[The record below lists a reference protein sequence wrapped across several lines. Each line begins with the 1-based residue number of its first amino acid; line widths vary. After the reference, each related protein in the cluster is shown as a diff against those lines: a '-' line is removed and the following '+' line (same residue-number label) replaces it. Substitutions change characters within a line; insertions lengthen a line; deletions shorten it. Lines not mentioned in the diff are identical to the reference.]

1 MDTILK
7 PPVSPGRLGRPASD
21 QQGRLGRPAS
31 GHQERL
37 GRARRATASTS
48 GPRLRPGS
56 GVVAQSWLMRALDA
70 LALWQE
76 RAAGRA
82 HLAQMDDRM
91 LKDMGIGQAEA
102 DREAHKPFWRP

>member
-21 QQGRLGRPAS
+21 HQGRLGRSRCTAEALPDPRS
-31 GHQERL
+31 G
-37 GRARRATASTS
+37 
-48 GPRLRPGS
+48 PGS
-56 GVVAQSWLMRALDA
+56 GIVVQSWLMRALDV

-91 LKDMGIGQAEA
+91 LKDMGIGRAEA
-102 DREAHKPFWRP
+102 DREAYKPFWRP

>member
-21 QQGRLGRPAS
+21 HQGRLGRPVSDLQRQS
-31 GHQERL
+31 G
-37 GRARRATASTS
+37 RATASTS

-56 GVVAQSWLMRALDA
+56 GVVARSWLIRALDA

-82 HLAQMDDRM
+82 HLAQMDERM
-91 LKDMGIGQAEA
+91 LKDMGVGRAEA
-102 DREAHKPFWRP
+102 DREAHKPFWQP

>member
-7 PPVSPGRLGRPASD
+7 PPVSPGRLGRP
-21 QQGRLGRPAS
+21 
-31 GHQERL
+31 
-37 GRARRATASTS
+37 RRATSTGS
-48 GPRLRPGS
+48 APRLGPRS
-56 GVVAQSWLMRALDA
+56 GVVARSWLIRALDA

-91 LKDMGIGQAEA
+91 LKDMGIGRAEA
-102 DREAHKPFWRP
+102 DREAYKPFWRP

>member
-7 PPVSPGRLGRPASD
+7 PPVPPGRLGRPAPD
-21 QQGRLGRPAS
+21 HQGRQGSPR
-31 GHQERL
+31 H
-37 GRARRATASTS
+37 AT

-56 GVVAQSWLMRALDA
+56 GVVARSWLIRALDV

-91 LKDMGIGQAEA
+91 LKDMGIGRAEVH
-102 DREAHKPFWRP
+102 REAGKPFWRP

>member
-7 PPVSPGRLGRPASD
+7 PPVSPGRLGRPGSD
-21 QQGRLGRPAS
+21 RQRRP
-31 GHQERL
+31 
-37 GRARRATASTS
+37 GRATVSTS

-56 GVVAQSWLMRALDA
+56 GVVARSWLIRALDA

-82 HLAQMDDRM
+82 HLAQMDERM
-91 LKDMGIGQAEA
+91 LKDMGIGRAEA
-102 DREAHKPFWRP
+102 DREVQKPFWRP

>member
-21 QQGRLGRPAS
+21 LQRLGRPAS
-31 GHQERL
+31 DHPARL
-37 GRARRATASTS
+37 GRPRGAM

-91 LKDMGIGQAEA
+91 LKDMGIGRAEA